1 MVKNDSYYIS
11 SDNLT
16 SRSDHGLDGLSGGGL
31 LKHISDRLTICLGR
45 YYQDS
50 NLILLSVEINCS
62 DK

>member
-31 LKHISDRLTICLGR
+31 LKHISDRRTMFGQILSRQQFNTPFCGNQLLG
-45 YYQDS
+45 
-50 NLILLSVEINCS
+50 
-62 DK
+62 